1 MAALLAV
8 AGKGDIT
15 AVRMAGEYATDGR
28 AIGEYFDT
36 ILYNT
41 EESDLVLCAFSDRE
55 LNIATE
61 CYLQANGHTL

>member
-1 MAALLAV
+1 MAVPVAACLLQLA
-8 AGKGDIT
+8 AHEKST
-15 AVRMAGEYATDGR
+15 MTGR
-28 AIGEYFDT
+28 AIGEYFDK